1 MWEAAVAVAQGI
13 FPLFRLC
20 VPCVF
25 CTIPRISRVL
35 IFSSKVSIL
44 ILQGIRSAVAIAVA
58 WSVPLAGLLV
68 VVVSESFFHELV
80 VLLYPY

>member
-1 MWEAAVAVAQGI
+1 MKSCELEEGEAAVAVAEGI
-13 FPLFRLC
+13 SPLFRLC

-44 ILQGIRSAVAIAVA
+44 MFSVA